1 MSGCAE
7 PTREGTDGK
16 KLTSLGEVWP
26 QRLYQNS
33 HHLTSNWVTDANLCK
48 PICLLLSTNL
58 TKQIVLKLLF
68 LKYKKKK
75 QTSRLPVAIRKTMK
89 KRNWL
94 MDKWLLC

>member
-7 PTREGTDGK
+7 LTRVGTDGK
-16 KLTSLGEVWP
+16 TLTSRGEVWP

-68 LKYKKKK
+68 LKYKKTKQATRGYMQSYEKK
-75 QTSRLPVAIRKTMK
+75 ELA
-89 KRNWL
+89 
-94 MDKWLLC
+94 DG